1 MATSPDSSSTVVR
14 RQRPSVTQSPAAAG
28 TRRSP
33 RPVLLQPSPPV
44 SRATNDEPSSSATR
58 PMPALPKVKIPSF
71 PEQIRPQ
78 GPPKRNADAN
88 APSPRHRMT
97 KRVRHAYTATEKLHW
112 LKLQESQPDLLNRAL
127 AKLAKV
133 QPCQIRE
140 WKRMKER
147 LEVISGCRR
156 RLMGAGR
163 RAKYPF
169 MERAVYRQFLKHRA
183 KGLAVSVSMLQQW
196 SAKFVKH
203 RMPGVIWRA
212 SQRWTNRFRAR
223 WHLARRVKTKMGQK
237 LAADCKAKV
246 ESFWE
251 FLMRMRTLHDYP
263 LDLIVNADQTP
274 LFLEMP
280 AERTIETKGARTV
293 HVRTVGYEK
302 ERVTVMLAGTPGG
315 LKLPPYV
322 IFKRKTIPKVPIPAG
337 VVVRAQ
343 EKGWM
348 DEGLVQDWITQVL
361 VPFLKP
367 IRERAGRRREALV
380 VLDSY
385 RGHLTEAVGQTMRM
399 FRLTRAVIPG
409 GCTSLLQP
417 LDVSVNRAF
426 KAGTRHRYG
435 TWFEDI
441 GINTRT
447 RAGEMP
453 PAETVLKWIDESWQ
467 EVPEELIRK
476 SFVTCGIS
484 TKLDGSED
492 HLVLAHLRDKG
503 EVEVL
508 EDVNEMVEDEV
519 IPNPYFEEARV
530 PAEVLQADDDAMH
543 VEQDEEYADAEDGDG
558 EGYGAGEDGDADEWS
573 EAGSDWWLPDRF
585 DGEEVEEWNAGDEE

>member
-71 PEQIRPQ
+71 PEQTRPQ
-78 GPPKRNADAN
+78 GPPKRNADAD

-97 KRVRHAYTATEKLHW
+97 KRVRHAYTAKEKLHW
-112 LKLQESQPDLLNRAL
+112 LKLQESQPDLSNRAL

-147 LEVISGCRR
+147 LEVASGCRR

-183 KGLAVSVSMLQQW
+183 KGLASPL
-196 SAKFVKH
+196 
-203 RMPGVIWRA
+203 
-212 SQRWTNRFRAR
+212 
-223 WHLARRVKTKMGQK
+223 WHL
-237 LAADCKAKV
+237 
-246 ESFWE
+246 
-251 FLMRMRTLHDYP
+251 
-263 LDLIVNADQTP
+263 
-274 LFLEMP
+274 
-280 AERTIETKGARTV
+280 
-293 HVRTVGYEK
+293 
-302 ERVTVMLAGTPGG
+302 
-315 LKLPPYV
+315 
-322 IFKRKTIPKVPIPAG
+322 
-337 VVVRAQ
+337 
-343 EKGWM
+343 
-348 DEGLVQDWITQVL
+348 
-361 VPFLKP
+361 
-367 IRERAGRRREALV
+367 
-380 VLDSY
+380 
-385 RGHLTEAVGQTMRM
+385 
-399 FRLTRAVIPG
+399 
-409 GCTSLLQP
+409 
-417 LDVSVNRAF
+417 
-426 KAGTRHRYG
+426 
-435 TWFEDI
+435 
-441 GINTRT
+441 
-447 RAGEMP
+447 
-453 PAETVLKWIDESWQ
+453 
-467 EVPEELIRK
+467 
-476 SFVTCGIS
+476 
-484 TKLDGSED
+484 
-492 HLVLAHLRDKG
+492 G

-530 PAEVLQADDDAMH
+530 PAEVLQADVDAMH
-543 VEQDEEYADAEDGDG
+543 VEQDEEDADAEDGDG